1 MSLPNYLAAIK
12 SAGIYRFVWDKSE
25 VAGAD
30 AEVLRLVVG
39 YSEKGP
45 FNTPVYVKT
54 TAEFKTIYGDINK
67 KLERRGIFFHR
78 MALQALAAG
87 PILCLNLKKFSQEAV
102 EYATGDPTQALTK
115 HKYEESV
122 SDVTD
127 PNYKVTGGAAV
138 EKVFNTN
145 RFWTV
150 DPDVLPSQLENK
162 EYITL
167 TTTDSI
173 QSSNSIFMRG
183 YKPTGYD
190 LTVLAWYKQQG
201 EDVPSYLEGYEDM
214 MISDFWAEIYVFKGE
229 FTKSIA
235 TSEELKRYFSIKE
248 FTIDKKTEQRVVLK
262 PYVEDAFEVKQD
274 TLSVLASDENSGFVN
289 VYRGCLL
296 PYFKGSNGSYQ
307 SLDLL
312 FNADNSTHKMVMK
325 LNADLLY
332 DGYKTP
338 LDITTRGW
346 DQIDT
351 NILADAIA
359 VTADDDIS
367 GQFSVSCLSNTSIIP
382 FAAIG
387 TSKTEN
393 SQYVWNYKHSAK
405 LVGDPDLYM
414 YEVADGNTN
423 MQNGSITLG
432 AEYAACGFAE
442 GDRFLVNIDGKQK
455 VVSLSKY
462 DVKLNEKKETT
473 GVVLTF
479 ADEKAQLISITTTIK
494 NGDAGA
500 TGATGE
506 DGAQGSTESTSFYL
520 VKCNSIVTEE
530 IATMSPMY
538 IRGYKY
544 INTKPASGDM
554 MDKLNWQKSILSALI
569 DYEGLRIALTNRKDS
584 EWRYLVDTFES
595 YVDSSLKST
604 LAYIVKLKDN
614 ALGILNFPAI
624 NTFISCKYTSFTDAN
639 GKFAM
644 KYVKQGSNKMKPS
657 AKLFSL
663 PMDSEGASFV
673 GFFTPV
679 VFSDGTVK
687 TACPS
692 AALVSNVFMEKYNSR
707 HAYDIVAGP
716 NYSRI
721 IYNGLIGPD
730 YNFSRDDL
738 DILEPMGVNAI
749 VYVPRQG
756 TYINSN
762 QTAKQ
767 NPVTA
772 LSKINVRELVI
783 FIQDEIEKILGD
795 YQWEFNNATLRSRIK
810 EKADSVLENIKA
822 NGGVNAYINVCD
834 ESNNTN
840 EVIDNEMLVLS
851 TSIEPGK
858 GASKMVQELTLYK
871 SGGLSS
877 IVSA

>member
-102 EYATGDPTQALTK
+102 DYLTGDPTAALTV
-115 HKYEESV
+115 HPYEETLEGSK
-122 SDVTD
+122 VTA
-127 PNYKVTGGAAV
+127 VTGGAAV

-145 RFWTV
+145 RFWNI

-162 EYITL
+162 DYITL
-167 TTTDSI
+167 AATDSV
-173 QSSNSIFMRG
+173 QSSNTIFVRG

-190 LTVLAWYKQQG
+190 VTVLTWYKQQG
-201 EDVPSYLEGYEDM
+201 EDVPSYFEGYEDM

-235 TSEELKRYFSIKE
+235 TSEELKRYFDIKE
-248 FTIDKKTEQRVVLK
+248 FTVNEKTEQRVVLK
-262 PYVEDAFEVKQD
+262 PYVEDAFGAKQD

-289 VYRGCLL
+289 VYRGCMI
-296 PYFKGSNGSYQ
+296 PYFKGSNGAYQ

-332 DGYKTP
+332 DGDKTP

-346 DQIDT
+346 DKINAKVLENSINIANGDAVVASIPGID
-351 NILADAIA
+351 
-359 VTADDDIS
+359 
-367 GQFSVSCLSNTSIIP
+367 CLSNKNIFPYS
-382 FAAIG
+382 AIAIHDG
-387 TSKTEN
+387 QDWT
-393 SQYVWNYKHSAK
+393 YKHSK
-405 LVGDPDLYM
+405 ELVGDPDLYI
-414 YEVADGNTN
+414 YSVEGDLNKGVIELE
-423 MQNGSITLG
+423 SK
-432 AEYAACGFAE
+432 YANCGFAE
-442 GDRFLVNIDGKQK
+442 GDRFLFTEEIKGTESKFVTK
-455 VVSLSKY
+455 VVTLSKY
-462 DVKLNEKKETT
+462 DADKNADKVI
-473 GVVLTF
+473 LTF
-479 ADEKAQLISITTTIK
+479 ANENAQLMSI
-494 NGDAGA
+494 
-500 TGATGE
+500 
-506 DGAQGSTESTSFYL
+506 STEKTVEGQETKDIVTTKYL
-520 VKCNSIVTEE
+520 IKCNDIVTEE
-530 IATMSPMY
+530 IATLAPIY
-538 IRGYKY
+538 VKGYHY
-544 INTKPASGDM
+544 LNTKPASGDM
-554 MDKLNWQKSILSALI
+554 MDKLKWQESILKALI
-569 DYEGLRIALTNRKDS
+569 EYEGLRIALTNRKDS

-595 YVDSSLKST
+595 YVDEGLKST

-614 ALGILNFPAI
+614 AFGILNFPSI

-644 KYVKQGSNKMKPS
+644 KYVQQGSNKMKPS
-657 AKLFSL
+657 TKLFSL
-663 PMDSEGASFV
+663 PMDSDGASFV

-679 VFSDGTVK
+679 IFSDGTVK

-721 IYNGLIGPD
+721 IYNGLVGPD

-840 EVIDNEMLVLS
+840 DVIDNEMLVIS

-858 GASKMVQELTLYK
+858 GAGKMVQELTLYK

-877 IVSA
+877 IVNA

>member
-87 PILCLNLKKFSQEAV
+87 PILCLNLKKFSQEQV
-102 EYATGDPTQALTK
+102 DWVGGDPTKAFVEK
-115 HKYEESV
+115 HYEETTEGGK
-122 SDVTD
+122 VTA
-127 PNYKVTGGAAV
+127 VTGGAAV
-138 EKVFNTN
+138 EKVFNTS
-145 RFWTV
+145 RFWNI
-150 DPDVLPSQLENK
+150 DPDVLPSQLENND
-162 EYITL
+162 YITIAA
-167 TTTDSI
+167 TDSV
-173 QSSNSIFMRG
+173 QSSNTIFMRG

-190 LTVLAWYKQQG
+190 VTILTWYKQQG
-201 EDVPSYLEGYEDM
+201 EDVPSYFEGYEDM

-235 TSEELKRYFSIKE
+235 ASEELKRYFN
-248 FTIDKKTEQRVVLK
+248 VVDGKVTLK
-262 PYVEDAFEVKQD
+262 PYVVDAFGVKQD
-274 TLSVLASDENSGFVN
+274 TLSVLSSDENSGFVN
-289 VYRGCLL
+289 VYRGCLI

-332 DGYKTP
+332 NDEKTP

-346 DQIDT
+346 DSITAKVLEDALKVAKGEKVTSQGID
-351 NILADAIA
+351 
-359 VTADDDIS
+359 
-367 GQFSVSCLSNTSIIP
+367 CLSNKDIIP
-382 FAAIG
+382 FAAIADYDEG
-387 TSKTEN
+387 WTYNRSEE
-393 SQYVWNYKHSAK
+393 
-405 LVGDPDLYM
+405 LVGDPDLYV
-414 YEVADGNTN
+414 YKVEGNLEKGVIELDANYAD
-423 MQNGSITLG
+423 
-432 AEYAACGFAE
+432 CGFAE
-442 GDRFLVNIDGKQK
+442 GDRFLLVNKTTDTEPKDVQK
-455 VVSLSKY
+455 VVTLAKY
-462 DVKLNEKKETT
+462 NVARDADGNAESVS
-473 GVVLTF
+473 LTF
-479 ADEKAQLISITTTIK
+479 ADDAASLMSITTTTVTK
-494 NGDAGA
+494 NDQE
-500 TGATGE
+500 E
-506 DGAQGSTESTSFYL
+506 DVTESSTAFYL
-520 VKCNSIVTEE
+520 IKCNNIITEE
-530 IATMSPMY
+530 IATIAPIY
-538 IRGYKY
+538 VKGYHFL
-544 INTKPASGDM
+544 NTKPASGKM
-554 MDKLNWQKSILSALI
+554 MDKLNWQKSILNALI
-569 DYEGLRIALTNRKDS
+569 DYDGLREALTNRKDS

-595 YVDSSLKST
+595 YVDESLKST

-624 NTFISCKYTSFTDAN
+624 STFTSCDYTSFTDAK

-644 KYVKQGSNKMKPS
+644 KYVKQGANKLKPS

-663 PMDSEGASFV
+663 PMESEGASFV
-673 GFFTPV
+673 GFYTPV

-687 TACPS
+687 TNCPS
-692 AALVSNVFMEKYNSR
+692 AALVSNLFMEKYNSR

-721 IYNGLIGPD
+721 IYNGLVGPD

-772 LSKINVRELVI
+772 LSKVNVRELVI

-840 EVIDNEMLVLS
+840 DVIDNEMLVIS

-858 GASKMVQELTLYK
+858 GAGKMVQELTLYK

-877 IVSA
+877 IVNA

>member
-87 PILCLNLKKFSQEAV
+87 PILCLNLKKFSQEQV
-102 EYATGDPTQALTK
+102 DWVGCDPTKAFTENHYKELDQEGQETNK
-115 HKYEESV
+115 EK
-122 SDVTD
+122 DVKT
-127 PNYKVTGGAAV
+127 VTGGAAV

-145 RFWTV
+145 RFWNI

-162 EYITL
+162 DYITL
-167 TTTDSI
+167 AATDSV
-173 QSSNSIFMRG
+173 QSSNTIFMRG

-190 LTVLAWYKQQG
+190 VTVLTWYKQQG
-201 EDVPSYLEGYEDM
+201 EDVPSYFEGYEDM

-235 TSEELKRYFSIKE
+235 ASEELKRYFNIVDGNV
-248 FTIDKKTEQRVVLK
+248 TLK
-262 PYVEDAFEVKQD
+262 PYVEDAFGAKQD
-274 TLSVLASDENSGFVN
+274 TLSILSSDENSGFVN
-289 VYRGCLL
+289 VYRGCLI
-296 PYFKGSNGSYQ
+296 PYFKGSNGAYQ

-312 FNADNSTHKMVMK
+312 FNADNSTHKMVVK

-332 DGYKTP
+332 DGDKTP

-346 DQIDT
+346 DKIDAKVLENSI
-351 NILADAIA
+351 NIANGDAIVA
-359 VTADDDIS
+359 SIPGID
-367 GQFSVSCLSNTSIIP
+367 CLSNKNIFPYS
-382 FAAIG
+382 AIAIHDG
-387 TSKTEN
+387 QNWT
-393 SQYVWNYKHSAK
+393 YKRSEE
-405 LVGDPDLYM
+405 LVGDPDLYI
-414 YEVADGNTN
+414 YSVDGDLEK
-423 MQNGSITLG
+423 GVIELKS
-432 AEYAACGFAE
+432 EYANCGFAE
-442 GDRFLVNIDGKQK
+442 GDRFLFTEDIKGKSVTK
-455 VVSLSKY
+455 VVTLSKY
-462 DVKLNEKKETT
+462 DADKDADKVI
-473 GVVLTF
+473 LTF
-479 ADEKAQLISITTTIK
+479 ANENARLMSI
-494 NGDAGA
+494 
-500 TGATGE
+500 
-506 DGAQGSTESTSFYL
+506 STEKTVEGQETKETVTTKYL
-520 VKCNSIVTEE
+520 IKCNDIVTEE
-530 IATMSPMY
+530 IATLAPIY
-538 IRGYKY
+538 VKGYHY
-544 INTKPASGDM
+544 LNTKPASGDM
-554 MDKLNWQKSILSALI
+554 MDKLKWQESILSALI

-595 YVDSSLKST
+595 YVDESLKST

-614 ALGILNFPAI
+614 AFGILNFPSI
-624 NTFISCKYTSFTDAN
+624 NTFISCKYTSFTDSK

-644 KYVKQGSNKMKPS
+644 KYVQQGSNKMKPS

-679 VFSDGTVK
+679 IFSDGTVK

-721 IYNGLIGPD
+721 IYNGLVGPD

-822 NGGVNAYINVCD
+822 NGGINAYVNTVD
-834 ESNNTN
+834 DSNNTP
-840 EVIDNEMLVLS
+840 EIIDNEMLIID
-851 TSIEPGK
+851 TQIEPGK
-858 GASKMVQELTLYK
+858 GAGKMVQQLTLRK
-871 SGGLSS
+871 NGDLSS
-877 IVSA
+877 SVNA